1 MGSGCLSVI
10 FTLALVFGVAVT
22 STDASAVGKARPR
35 PRNEP
40 GYHMPPVDEEKT
52 QADSLNSHWDYLIDK
67 LSSNSDTPSQL
78 VIDLVSLSL
87 TQLDIY
93 GFVKEKSTRTAM
105 LKMKIANNTYVV
117 LELVID
123 NFKKGLRALMSE
135 MSKGELGELDRTIRD
150 IDPEDILQLRKLYHS
165 TCYGYDTLQIGK
177 TFRSISCFVDIR
189 RMLVERFL
197 AAYPLVKRMA
207 AVIENVHR
215 GFMNNEP
222 NAADRAWTTSD

>member
-135 MSKGELGELDRTIRD
+135 MSKGSSVSWIEQSGILTLRTYCNSESCI
-150 IDPEDILQLRKLYHS
+150 IAHA
-165 TCYGYDTLQIGK
+165 TDTTLCRLAR
-177 TFRSISCFVDIR
+177 RS
-189 RMLVERFL
+189 E
-197 AAYPLVKRMA
+197 AYPASL
-207 AVIENVHR
+207 
-215 GFMNNEP
+215 
-222 NAADRAWTTSD
+222 TSGGCLSKDFLRLIPW